1 MTIPAFTAEASLY
14 RTGTSYR
21 QLRSAAPLDAADG
34 GLLGLAQIG
43 MPLLPI
49 PAAPAPMPPMLL
61 SGLDVYG
68 KWCGPG
74 NSGPGAPIDRVD
86 QVCCRHDKCY
96 SNRGY
101 FDCSCDRDL
110 IASMPA
116 AIAHPSTSA
125 SGQVAG
131 AGAIAVF
138 TALPC
143 ICHRACFPFLGCH
156 DIPGPGGVPGIPSG
170 ALKLCP
176 PGFA

>member
-14 RTGTSYR
+14 RAGARYR
-21 QLRSAAPLDAADG
+21 RSLTAPAADAADAG
-34 GLLGLAQIG
+34 SLGLAQVD
-43 MPLLPI
+43 MPLLTTLVL
-49 PAAPAPMPPMLL
+49 PAPVQPAPL
-61 SGLDVYG
+61 SGLDIYG
-68 KWCGPG
+68 NWCGPG

-96 SNRGY
+96 SDRGY
-101 FDCSCDRDL
+101 LDCSCDREL

-116 AIAHPSTSA
+116 AIAHSSTPA
-125 SGQVAG
+125 SGQAVG

-138 TALPC
+138 TASPC
-143 ICHRACFPFLGCH
+143 ICHRACLPFLGCR

-170 ALKLCP
+170 PLKLCP

>member
-14 RTGTSYR
+14 RAGTSDR
-21 QLRSAAPLDAADG
+21 QLPSAPAAAAGDA
-34 GLLGLAQIG
+34 GLLRLAQVG
-43 MPLLPI
+43 LPVLPAPVLPVPVQPMPL
-49 PAAPAPMPPMLL
+49 A
-61 SGLDVYG
+61 GLEIYG
-68 KWCGPG
+68 NWCGPG
-74 NSGPGAPIDRVD
+74 HSGPGAPIDRVD

-96 SNRGY
+96 GDRGS

-116 AIAHPSTSA
+116 AIAHSSTSA
-125 SGQVAG
+125 RGRAVG

-143 ICHRACFPFLGCH
+143 ICHRACLPFLGCR

-170 ALKLCP
+170 PLKLCP